1 MAQSRDE
8 PHAGDDARKA
18 YTDALT
24 HLDANAANRA
34 FVQMKLDDLTGAEKK
49 GS

>member
-1 MAQSRDE
+1 
-8 PHAGDDARKA
+8 DDARAA

-24 HLDANAANRA
+24 HLDQGSPNRS
-34 FVQMKLDDLTGAEKK
+34 FVEMKLDDLPAIGAGSAEKK